1 MSPAA
6 IIPLPGAAALPVIQ
20 FRRRGR
26 FPKMVVPMWQLR
38 LNSARLRSNELLEM
52 ARDYRE
58 RAASMQDTVNF
69 ALGQAARWEAQALR
83 ARRGLGRA
91 DVCTSSSTQ
100 GGPHHG

>member
-26 FPKMVVPMWQLR
+26 FPKMVVPMWKIR

-58 RAASMQDTVNF
+58 RAASMQATINF
-69 ALGQAARWEAQALR
+69 ALGQAAMWEAQALR
-83 ARRGLGRA
+83 AQRGLQGSN
-91 DVCTSSSTQ
+91 VQ
-100 GGPHHG
+100 GGAA

>member
-20 FRRRGR
+20 LRRRGR
-26 FPKMVVPMWQLR
+26 FPKMVVPMWKIR

-58 RAASMQDTVNF
+58 RAASMQATINF
-69 ALGQAARWEAQALR
+69 VLGQAAMWEAQALR
-83 ARRGLGRA
+83 AQRGLQGSN
-91 DVCTSSSTQ
+91 VQ
-100 GGPHHG
+100 GGAA